1 MRIAEL
7 YLTGLSV
14 ILAGVL
20 NMVFTKTGFY
30 KRHNSPIDRGIC
42 LSDGKRLFGDNKT
55 WAGFISMIVLCTL
68 LQLLCGALNSAAGWE
83 GHNDLYR
90 VYANT
95 PLYNLLIGFLFGL
108 AYALLELPNSFIKRR
123 LNIDPGK
130 TKKSLVGALFF
141 VIDQIDSMIGVTLV
155 IYLFSDI
162 PPIGY
167 FQYLLMGGVNHA
179 LINAILYLVKIRRN
193 F

>member
-1 MRIAEL
+1 MRILEL

-14 ILAGVL
+14 ILAGVF
-20 NMVFTKTGFY
+20 NMLFTKTGFY
-30 KRHNSPIDRGIC
+30 KRHKSPIDRGYC

-55 WAGFISMIVLCTL
+55 WVGFLSMIVLCTV
-68 LQLLCGALNSAAGWE
+68 LQLLCGALSSAAGWDA
-83 GHNDLYR
+83 HNDLYR
-90 VYANT
+90 VYGNT

-108 AYALLELPNSFIKRR
+108 AYAVFELPNSFIKRR
-123 LNIDPGK
+123 LNIEPGK

-141 VIDQIDSMIGVTLV
+141 GIDQIDSMIGVVLI

-162 PPIGY
+162 PPFGY
-167 FQYLLMGGVNHA
+167 FEYLLMGGVGHA

-193 F
+193 I